1 MVQAAVEQ
9 AEVQAA
15 VEQAEVQAVVEQA
28 VVQAFAVEVYPYHSL
43 AKLVEVQAVPAEA
56 GLAQV
61 P

>member
-1 MVQAAVEQ
+1 M
-9 AEVQAA
+9 QAA